1 MLYFAWISDPLAPFD
16 PVAHAREDLQVF
28 RLRIHEQTGMIPIV
42 ECDIRNPGIAG
53 LLTRTE
59 RYALISEMADGD
71 DEPVLLARGRLVG
84 VPTELASDPVTIEL
98 QCVPENED
106 DVLRAAADAIRVGEV
121 AYDPDSPDSDAEAYD
136 PLFVGQDGDEDPQT
150 ALDGRLEEWRWDR
163 RNLALSR
170 SSMISGP
177 LVDIGSNALD
187 GSVSAKLLDPPKSK
201 MRLRVIASWT
211 QEAKGVQT
219 YPIDGGNSQID
230 TYTYDDLI
238 SRFPQPGTP
247 IGADT
252 GWTLAEASIKD
263 LGGTVSFEFDQSTPS
278 KYPAGALLVM
288 KSHTLQVNLRAA
300 YDYRQQREEIL
311 DIVMLSGCQ
320 DVLGD
325 DKTESVEV
333 INLNNLSVDIYTDE
347 WTYED
352 PDTLKIKTYAV
363 GDTVTAY
370 GRTWVCVHAHGATEA
385 FQPYKDEIQLWQRTT
400 SQAAMK
406 DLRNPRFFDSNRGR
420 RAARHAIRRLRRK
433 LVQRARALEISFELA
448 WPLARLLTTDHQV
461 RIEYRHL
468 PGGESTGKVR
478 EIELT
483 ADDRGRRIARVVIGV
498 LLGSGAVPTQPVG
511 SESTDGVVYTMSGKA
526 PRVPVDAYSL
536 ADKAPTVFELV
547 NNAASQTTAML
558 VSADP
563 EATLASMPTV
573 ATIGFEPLR
582 EEDLLPRRLSVV
594 CQPPE
599 IPAGINLTA
608 EV

>member
-1 MLYFAWISDPLAPFD
+1 MLYFAWISDPMTTFD
-16 PVAHAREDLQVF
+16 PLTHAREDLQVF
-28 RLRIHEQTGMIPIV
+28 RLRIHEQAGLVPVV

-59 RYALISEMADGD
+59 RYALISEQSADD
-71 DEPVLLARGRLVG
+71 IEPVLLARGRLVG

-121 AYDPDSPDSDAEAYD
+121 EFDPDSPDENAESYD
-136 PLFVGQDGDEDPQT
+136 PLYVGQDGDEDPST

-163 RNLALSR
+163 RTLALSR
-170 SSMISGP
+170 SSMITGP
-177 LVDIGSNALD
+177 LIDIGSNALD

-201 MRLRVIASWT
+201 MRLRVVASWT

-219 YPIDGGNSQID
+219 LPIDGGNIEVD

-252 GWTLAEASIKD
+252 GWMLAEAEIKD
-263 LGGTVSFEFDQSTPS
+263 LGGTVSFEFDQQTPS
-278 KYPAGALLVM
+278 KYPPGALLVM
-288 KSHTLQVNLRAA
+288 KSHTLQVNLRAS

-311 DIVMLSGCQ
+311 DIVMPSGCQ

-325 DKTESVEV
+325 DKTEFVEV

-352 PDTLKIKTYAV
+352 PDTLEIKQYAI

-370 GRTWVCVHAHGATEA
+370 GRTWICVHAHAATEA
-385 FQPYKDEIQLWQRTT
+385 FQPYLDEVQLWDRTT
-400 SQAAMK
+400 SQAAMR
-406 DLRNPRFFDSNRGR
+406 DLRSPRLFDTNRGR
-420 RAARHAIRRLRRK
+420 RAVRHAIRRLRRK
-433 LVQRARALEISFELA
+433 LVQRARALEVSFECA
-448 WPLARLLTTDHQV
+448 WGLAREMTTDHRV
-461 RIEYRHL
+461 RIEYRQL
-468 PGGESTGKVR
+468 PGGEATGKVR

-498 LLGSGAVPTQPVG
+498 LLGTGAVQSPTVG
-511 SESTDGVVYTMSGKA
+511 SESTDGVVYTMSGKE
-526 PRVPVDAYSL
+526 PRIPVDAYSL
-536 ADKAPTVFELV
+536 ADKAPSVFELI

-558 VSADP
+558 VAADL

-594 CQPPE
+594 CQPPM